1 MAGFRTNMV
10 GPRAAIFAVLLIALL
25 SASSLQKAS
34 AVQTITVYQATTPVT
49 LDGVVQPGEWS
60 DTPIINITSAGMGV
74 AFEHNSTGLLMLFQ
88 WQNNT
93 SSCSDKYCFGGVEFG
108 DLNNTG
114 PMGATATPTI
124 MLLLSPSFSGSYDE
138 FISKAE
144 ITPTPVEQDG
154 YKTQSTCAMKL
165 SGTIYTAECYRPF
178 VLNDASPFD
187 PFPSFVA
194 GSAMEIGFAVG
205 EFNEP
210 GLHAA
215 TDMSTY
221 VLILSN
227 QTYTSTS
234 TTSLT
239 LVTSSSS
246 VATSST
252 SSTTVSTTTAA
263 PSATTYA
270 EELAVIVVGFS
281 ALMLV
286 VLTKYRSR

>member
-144 ITPTPVEQDG
+144 ITPTPVEQNG
-154 YKTQSTCAMKL
+154 YKTQSTCALKL

-187 PFPSFVA
+187 SFPSFVA

-234 TTSLT
+234 T
-239 LVTSSSS
+239 TSSSS